1 MTIYTIEQ
9 KMSNTGS
16 IHDLA
21 SDNYDRDIRFPAGH
35 KYAVVLAASYGG
47 KGYTTHYTAEAAAKE
62 SRQQSKWS
70 HSIIDLCGNDYR
82 LEYTFEGW
90 IAIQNLDR

>member
-9 KMSNTGS
+9 KMSNSGS

-21 SDNYDRDIRFPAGH
+21 SDNYDREIRFPAGH

-47 KGYTTHYTAEAAAKE
+47 KGYTTHRTPEAAAKE
-62 SRQQSKWS
+62 SRYQSTWS
-70 HSIIDLCGNDYR
+70 HSVIDQSGNYYR
-82 LEYTFEGW
+82 LEYTSQGW
-90 IAIQNLDR
+90 TLSAN